1 MEGRNA
7 MDEIMATWVP
17 GECPHVYLQA
27 SRGATRGNSL
37 GSKGLARSLGDDGF
51 LSSAV
56 NQQIYTQQTT
66 TTLLASYF
74 LNSYREL

>member
-51 LSSAV
+51 LS
-56 NQQIYTQQTT
+56 
-66 TTLLASYF
+66 
-74 LNSYREL
+74 